1 VSATEIADLVTL
13 ARLRLHGA
21 EPNGHS
27 WRVRNNEVVPD
38 DPHADLFIGG
48 GTTGSYPIM
57 VDGSC
62 GRASDIAW
70 FIAEA
75 PMLIRRLCDALDASA
90 DDCESGGSA

>member
-1 VSATEIADLVTL
+1 MSADKTADLVTL

-21 EPNGHS
+21 EPHGHA
-27 WRVRNNEVVPD
+27 WQVRNNEVVPD
-38 DPHADLFIGG
+38 DPHADLFVGG
-48 GTTGSYPIM
+48 GSTGSYPIM

-75 PMLIRRLCDALDASA
+75 PTLIRRLCDALDAGA
-90 DDCESGGSA
+90 EG